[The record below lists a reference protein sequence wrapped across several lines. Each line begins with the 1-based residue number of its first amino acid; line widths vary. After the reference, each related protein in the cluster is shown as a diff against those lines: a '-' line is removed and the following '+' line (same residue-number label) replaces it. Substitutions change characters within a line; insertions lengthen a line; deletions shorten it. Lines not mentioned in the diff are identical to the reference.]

1 MPFGLNTK
9 SVVVGILLGMFI
21 VPKVRS
27 MVNL

>member
-27 MVNL
+27 MVNM

>member
-21 VPKVRS
+21 VPKVRA
-27 MVNL
+27 MVNM